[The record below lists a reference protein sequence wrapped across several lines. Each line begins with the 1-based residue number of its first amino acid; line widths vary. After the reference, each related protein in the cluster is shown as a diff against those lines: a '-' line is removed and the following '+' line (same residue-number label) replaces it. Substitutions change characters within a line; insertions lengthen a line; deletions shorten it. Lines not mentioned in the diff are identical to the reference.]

1 MKRGP
6 STILPG
12 LLPQLISSKDN
23 QSFLTAPTEL
33 EVAFSI
39 GKSKA
44 PSPDSFNAAFYHK
57 YWDIVKGPVMTLV
70 QTFFFFRIFWVPL
83 QISPLWF
90 LFPRRRGQP
99 A

>member
-70 QTFFFFRIFWVPL
+70 QTCFFF
-83 QISPLWF
+83 
-90 LFPRRRGQP
+90 
-99 A
+99 